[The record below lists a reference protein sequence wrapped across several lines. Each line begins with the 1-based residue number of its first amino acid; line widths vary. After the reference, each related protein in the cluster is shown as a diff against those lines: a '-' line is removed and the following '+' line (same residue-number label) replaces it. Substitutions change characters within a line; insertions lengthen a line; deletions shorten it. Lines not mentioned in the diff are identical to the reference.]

1 MDILGFIMN
10 NWLTIILSIAALAVF
25 IVKLA
30 VFIVK
35 VVQFVRAPSDKQIEN
50 LKEWLKL
57 AVTEAEAALG
67 SGTGQL
73 KLRDVYDMAV
83 EKFPWVGE
91 FITFETFSTWV
102 DEALEWMNNQLE
114 SNENVKAYVV
124 DGTVTPTKTE

>member
-25 IVKLA
+25 V
-30 VFIVK
+30 VK
-35 VVQFVRAPSDKQIEN
+35 VVQFVRSPSDKQIEN

-73 KLRDVYDMAV
+73 KLREVYDMAV

-114 SNENVKAYVV
+114 SNEKVKAYVV
-124 DGTVTPTKTE
+124 DGTITPTKIE

>member
-25 IVKLA
+25 V
-30 VFIVK
+30 VK

-57 AVTEAEAALG
+57 AVIEAEAALG

-124 DGTVTPTKTE
+124 DGTITPTKTE

>member
-10 NWLTIILSIAALAVF
+10 NWLTIILSIAA
-25 IVKLA
+25 LA

-73 KLRDVYDMAV
+73 KLRDLYDMAV

>member
-25 IVKLA
+25 IVK
-30 VFIVK
+30 
-35 VVQFVRAPSDKQIEN
+35 VVQFVRSPSDKQIEN

-83 EKFPWVGE
+83 EKFPWVGK

-114 SNENVKAYVV
+114 SNEKVKAYVV
-124 DGTVTPTKTE
+124 DGTITPTKTE

>member
-25 IVKLA
+25 V
-30 VFIVK
+30 VK
-35 VVQFVRAPSDKQIEN
+35 VVQFVRSPSDKQIEN

-57 AVTEAEAALG
+57 AVAEAEAALG

-114 SNENVKAYVV
+114 SNEKVKAYVV
-124 DGTVTPTKTE
+124 DGTITPTKTE

>member
-25 IVKLA
+25 V
-30 VFIVK
+30 VK
-35 VVQFVRAPSDKQIEN
+35 VVQFVRSPSDKQIEN

-91 FITFETFSTWV
+91 FVTFETFSTWV

-114 SNENVKAYVV
+114 SNENVKAYVD
-124 DGTVTPTKTE
+124 DGTITPTKIE

>member
-10 NWLTIILSIAALAVF
+10 NWLTIILSIAA
-25 IVKLA
+25 LA

-91 FITFETFSTWV
+91 FITFETFSIWV

>member
-1 MDILGFIMN
+1 MNILGFVMN

-25 IVKLA
+25 V
-30 VFIVK
+30 VK
-35 VVQFVRAPSDKQIEN
+35 VVQFVRSPSDKQIEN

-124 DGTVTPTKTE
+124 DGTITPTKIE

>member
-1 MDILGFIMN
+1 MDILGFFMN

-25 IVKLA
+25 IVK
-30 VFIVK
+30 
-35 VVQFVRAPSDKQIEN
+35 VVQFVRSPSDKQIEN

-114 SNENVKAYVV
+114 SNEKVKAYVV
-124 DGTVTPTKTE
+124 DGTITPTKTE

>member
-10 NWLTIILSIAALAVF
+10 NWLTIILSIAA
-25 IVKLA
+25 LA

-114 SNENVKAYVV
+114 NNENVKAYVV
-124 DGTVTPTKTE
+124 DGIVTPTKTE

>member
-25 IVKLA
+25 V
-30 VFIVK
+30 VK
-35 VVQFVRAPSDKQIEN
+35 VVQFVRSPSDKQIEN
-50 LKEWLKL
+50 LKEWLEL

-91 FITFETFSTWV
+91 FVTFETFSTWV

-124 DGTVTPTKTE
+124 DGTITPTKIE

>member
-1 MDILGFIMN
+1 MDILGFFMN

-25 IVKLA
+25 V
-30 VFIVK
+30 VK
-35 VVQFVRAPSDKQIEN
+35 VVQFVRSPSDKQIEN

-114 SNENVKAYVV
+114 SNEKVKAYVV
-124 DGTVTPTKTE
+124 DGTITPTKTE

>member
-25 IVKLA
+25 V
-30 VFIVK
+30 VK
-35 VVQFVRAPSDKQIEN
+35 VVQFVRSPSDKQIEN

-114 SNENVKAYVV
+114 SNENVKAYVI
-124 DGTVTPTKTE
+124 DGTITPTKIE

>member
-1 MDILGFIMN
+1 MDILGFFMN

-25 IVKLA
+25 V
-30 VFIVK
+30 VK
-35 VVQFVRAPSDKQIEN
+35 VVQFVRSPSDKQIEN

-102 DEALEWMNNQLE
+102 DEALEWMNSQLE

-124 DGTVTPTKTE
+124 DGTITPTKTE

>member
-25 IVKLA
+25 IVK
-30 VFIVK
+30 
-35 VVQFVRAPSDKQIEN
+35 VVQFVRSPSDKQIEN

-91 FITFETFSTWV
+91 FVTFETFSTWV

-114 SNENVKAYVV
+114 SNEKVKAYVV
-124 DGTVTPTKTE
+124 DGTITPTKTE

>member
-25 IVKLA
+25 V
-30 VFIVK
+30 VK
-35 VVQFVRAPSDKQIEN
+35 VVQFVRSPSDKQIEN

-91 FITFETFSTWV
+91 FVTFETFSTWV

>member
-1 MDILGFIMN
+1 MDILGFFMN

-25 IVKLA
+25 V
-30 VFIVK
+30 VK
-35 VVQFVRAPSDKQIEN
+35 VVQFVRSPSDKQIEN

-114 SNENVKAYVV
+114 SNEKVKAYVV

>member
-25 IVKLA
+25 V
-30 VFIVK
+30 VK
-35 VVQFVRAPSDKQIEN
+35 VVQFVRSPSDKQIEN

-83 EKFPWVGE
+83 EKFPWVDE

-124 DGTVTPTKTE
+124 DGTITPTKTE

>member
-1 MDILGFIMN
+1 MDILGFIMS

-25 IVKLA
+25 V
-30 VFIVK
+30 VK
-35 VVQFVRAPSDKQIEN
+35 VVQFVRSPSDKQIEN

-114 SNENVKAYVV
+114 SNEKVKAYVV
-124 DGTVTPTKTE
+124 DGTITPTKIE

>member
-1 MDILGFIMN
+1 MNILGFIMN

-25 IVKLA
+25 V
-30 VFIVK
+30 VK
-35 VVQFVRAPSDKQIEN
+35 VVQFVRSPSDKQIEN

-114 SNENVKAYVV
+114 SNEKVKAYVV
-124 DGTVTPTKTE
+124 DGTITPTKTE

>member
-1 MDILGFIMN
+1 MDILGYIMN

-25 IVKLA
+25 IVK
-30 VFIVK
+30 
-35 VVQFVRAPSDKQIEN
+35 VVQFVRSPSDKQIEN

-124 DGTVTPTKTE
+124 DGTITPTKTE

>member
-1 MDILGFIMN
+1 MDILGFLMN
-10 NWLTIILSIAALAVF
+10 NWLTIILSIAA
-25 IVKLA
+25 LA

>member
-25 IVKLA
+25 IVK
-30 VFIVK
+30 
-35 VVQFVRAPSDKQIEN
+35 VVQFVRSPSDKQIEN

-114 SNENVKAYVV
+114 SNENIKTYVV

>member
-25 IVKLA
+25 V
-30 VFIVK
+30 VK
-35 VVQFVRAPSDKQIEN
+35 VVQFVRSPSDKQIEN

-114 SNENVKAYVV
+114 SNEKVKAYVV
-124 DGTVTPTKTE
+124 DGTITPTKTE

>member
-1 MDILGFIMN
+1 MN

-25 IVKLA
+25 V
-30 VFIVK
+30 VK
-35 VVQFVRAPSDKQIEN
+35 VVQFVRSPSDKQIEN

-114 SNENVKAYVV
+114 SNEKVKAYVV
-124 DGTVTPTKTE
+124 DGTITPIKTE

>member
-1 MDILGFIMN
+1 MDILGFVMN

-25 IVKLA
+25 V
-30 VFIVK
+30 VK
-35 VVQFVRAPSDKQIEN
+35 VVQFVRSPSDKQIEN

-124 DGTVTPTKTE
+124 DETITPTKKE

>member
-25 IVKLA
+25 IVK
-30 VFIVK
+30 
-35 VVQFVRAPSDKQIEN
+35 VVQFVRSPSDKQIEN

-114 SNENVKAYVV
+114 SNENVKAYVI

>member
-25 IVKLA
+25 V
-30 VFIVK
+30 VK
-35 VVQFVRAPSDKQIEN
+35 VVQFVRSPSDKQIEN

-102 DEALEWMNNQLE
+102 DEALEWMNSQLE
-114 SNENVKAYVV
+114 SNEKVKAYVV
-124 DGTVTPTKTE
+124 DGTITPTKIE

>member
-10 NWLTIILSIAALAVF
+10 NWLTIILSIAA
-25 IVKLA
+25 LA

-124 DGTVTPTKTE
+124 DGTITPTKTE

>member
-25 IVKLA
+25 V
-30 VFIVK
+30 VK
-35 VVQFVRAPSDKQIEN
+35 VVQFVRSPSDKQIEN

>member
-1 MDILGFIMN
+1 MDILGFVMN

-25 IVKLA
+25 V
-30 VFIVK
+30 VK
-35 VVQFVRAPSDKQIEN
+35 VVQFVRSPSDKQIEN

-114 SNENVKAYVV
+114 SNEKVKAYVV
-124 DGTVTPTKTE
+124 DGTITPTKTE

>member
-25 IVKLA
+25 V
-30 VFIVK
+30 VK
-35 VVQFVRAPSDKQIEN
+35 VVQFVRSPSDKQIEN

-91 FITFETFSTWV
+91 FVTFETFSTWV

-114 SNENVKAYVV
+114 SNDKVKAYVV
-124 DGTVTPTKTE
+124 DGTITPTKTE

>member
-25 IVKLA
+25 V
-30 VFIVK
+30 VK
-35 VVQFVRAPSDKQIEN
+35 VVQFVRSPSDKQIEN

-73 KLRDVYDMAV
+73 KLRDVYDIAV

-114 SNENVKAYVV
+114 SNEKVKAYVV
-124 DGTVTPTKTE
+124 DGTITPTKTE

>member
-1 MDILGFIMN
+1 MDILGFVMN

-25 IVKLA
+25 V
-30 VFIVK
+30 VK
-35 VVQFVRAPSDKQIEN
+35 VVQFVRSPSDKQIEN

-102 DEALEWMNNQLE
+102 DEALEWMNNQLK

-124 DGTVTPTKTE
+124 DGTITPTKIE

>member
-25 IVKLA
+25 V
-30 VFIVK
+30 VK
-35 VVQFVRAPSDKQIEN
+35 VVQFVRSPSDKQIEN

-73 KLRDVYDMAV
+73 KLREVYDMAV

-91 FITFETFSTWV
+91 FVTFETFSTWV

-114 SNENVKAYVV
+114 SNEKVKAYVV
-124 DGTVTPTKTE
+124 DGTITPTKTE

>member
-25 IVKLA
+25 V
-30 VFIVK
+30 VK
-35 VVQFVRAPSDKQIEN
+35 VVQFVRSPSDKQIEN

-73 KLRDVYDMAV
+73 KLREVYDMAV

-114 SNENVKAYVV
+114 SNENVKAYVI
-124 DGTVTPTKTE
+124 DGTITLTKTE

>member
-25 IVKLA
+25 V
-30 VFIVK
+30 VK
-35 VVQFVRAPSDKQIEN
+35 VVQFVRSPSDKQIEN

-73 KLRDVYDMAV
+73 KLREVYDMAV

-91 FITFETFSTWV
+91 FVTFETFSTWV

>member
-10 NWLTIILSIAALAVF
+10 NWLTIILSIAT
-25 IVKLA
+25 LA